1 MKFFRSGIRT
11 FTTPDMK
18 RLNIALMAGGDS
30 SEREIALQSAAQI
43 ASALDPAKYD
53 ITLIDLHGRDWHY
66 TSPDGRQ
73 WQVDKTTLDHH
84 RRRPQNF
91 RLRPDPDSRHT
102 GRERPSAR
110 LPRHDGDSVL
120 LLFDDL
126 VGGHL
131 RQNHDQTY
139 RSRIRDSAGR
149 GFSSAATVGSI
160 RRRSSARSAFPYS

>member
-1 MKFFRSGIRT
+1 
-11 FTTPDMK
+11 MK

-73 WQVDKTTLDHH
+73 WQVDKKRLLDHH
-84 RRRPQNF
+84 RRRAQSI
-91 RLRPDPDSRHT
+91 RLRPDPDSRHA

-110 LPRHDGDSVL
+110 LPDDDGMSVL
-120 LLFDDL
+120 LLFK
-126 VGGHL
+126 
-131 RQNHDQTY
+131 
-139 RSRIRDSAGR
+139 
-149 GFSSAATVGSI
+149 
-160 RRRSSARSAFPYS
+160 